1 MGGSGIP
8 FSASW
13 LRSSV
18 VSVLISLI
26 SDTGDIVPHDINLIF
41 LGCRS
46 IRQLAARSCER
57 RLGLALPSWPA
68 QPSPSPLPVGSKSKP
83 KQDSLV

>member
-1 MGGSGIP
+1 MHGTAGRVALLIP
-8 FSASW
+8 FSAFW

-41 LGCRS
+41 RPWATCV
-46 IRQLAARSCER
+46 ACKAVAREWPSHCTPAMAVQ
-57 RLGLALPSWPA
+57 GLHNTFL
-68 QPSPSPLPVGSKSKP
+68 
-83 KQDSLV
+83 